1 MEEYTKYLADR
12 LFTEDKMVTYR
23 TLSRALKVH
32 VNTAKGML
40 YEFHKSQ
47 NATTPGKVHATYL
60 VYGTKSPGVQED
72 GDHDMTSSPPEVD
85 AMGDDVPTQTLT
97 LVHEERLTD
106 VLATYQEV
114 TAFQV
119 YSLAPFPNKEY
130 QLLSDV
136 TRELLQYAHEDPVAM
151 ASTYG
156 SVTNPN
162 MKRRERKSRPQAQ
175 PAPKPAEKKPPAAA
189 AAAAPSPAPEVKEE
203 TKPATAK
210 DMFAKK
216 TGAGA
221 AAPAKAAPS
230 LKRGGSSGIMSAFS
244 KAAAKASKGGSK
256 PSSNASTPKPVDSP
270 ALSDDGEDDED
281 PLPAPKRAATEGG
294 RKSRKDREAALR
306 QMMEESEEEPEDE
319 EDKEE
324 EEEEEAAADEPMEDV
339 HEPAL
344 EKKTDAPARQAEE
357 VAAST
362 GDGRRRGKRRVMK
375 KTQTMDKEG
384 YFITTQEEA
393 WESFSEDEP
402 APKAPAPTKAAA
414 AAAPSSGTQPKAK
427 KAAPKGQG
435 NIMSFFAKK

>member
-1 MEEYTKYLADR
+1 MMEEYTKYLADR

-60 VYGTKSPGVQED
+60 VYGTKSAGVQED
-72 GDHDMTSSPPEVD
+72 GDHEMTSSPPEMD
-85 AMGDDVPTQTLT
+85 AMGDDVPTHTLT
-97 LVHEERLTD
+97 LVHEDRLTD
-106 VLATYQEV
+106 VLAAYEEV
-114 TAFQV
+114 TSFQV

-136 TRELLQYAHEDPVAM
+136 TRELLQYSHEDPVAM
-151 ASTYG
+151 AST
-156 SVTNPN
+156 
-162 MKRRERKSRPQAQ
+162 PQAQ
-175 PAPKPAEKKPPAAA
+175 PAPKPAEKKAPAAT
-189 AAAAPSPAPEVKEE
+189 AAAPSPAPEVKEE
-203 TKPATAK
+203 TKPAAAR

-216 TGAGA
+216 AGAGA
-221 AAPAKAAPS
+221 AALAKAAPS

-281 PLPAPKRAATEGG
+281 PLPAPKRAAAEGG
-294 RKSRKDREAALR
+294 RKSRQDREAALR
-306 QMMEESEEEPEDE
+306 QMMEESEDEPEDE
-319 EDKEE
+319 EDKDEE
-324 EEEEEAAADEPMEDV
+324 EGEAAADEPMEDV

-344 EKKTDAPARQAEE
+344 DRKTDMPARPSEE
-357 VAAST
+357 VVAST
-362 GDGRRRGKRRVMK
+362 GDGRRRGKRRIMK
-375 KTQTMDKEG
+375 KTQTVDKEG
-384 YFITTQEEA
+384 YFVTTQEEA

-402 APKAPAPTKAAA
+402 APRAPALAKV

-435 NIMSFFAKK
+435 NIMSFFSKK

>member
-1 MEEYTKYLADR
+1 MMEEYTKYLADR

-60 VYGTKSPGVQED
+60 VYGTKSAGVQED
-72 GDHDMTSSPPEVD
+72 GDHEMTSSPPEMD
-85 AMGDDVPTQTLT
+85 AMGDDVPTHTLT
-97 LVHEERLTD
+97 LVHEDRLTD
-106 VLATYQEV
+106 VLATYEEV
-114 TAFQV
+114 TSFQV

-136 TRELLQYAHEDPVAM
+136 TRELLQYSHEDPVAM

-175 PAPKPAEKKPPAAA
+175 PAPKPAEKKAPA

-203 TKPATAK
+203 TKPAAAR

-216 TGAGA
+216 AGAGA

-281 PLPAPKRAATEGG
+281 PLPAPKRAAAEGG
-294 RKSRKDREAALR
+294 RKSRQDREAALR
-306 QMMEESEEEPEDE
+306 QMMEESEDEPEDE
-319 EDKEE
+319 EDKD

-344 EKKTDAPARQAEE
+344 DRKTDIPARQSEE
-357 VAAST
+357 VVAST

-375 KTQTMDKEG
+375 KTQTVDKEG
-384 YFITTQEEA
+384 YFVTTQEEA

-402 APKAPAPTKAAA
+402 APRAPALAKV

-435 NIMSFFAKK
+435 NIMSFFSKK

>member
-1 MEEYTKYLADR
+1 MMEEYTKYLADR

-32 VNTAKGML
+32 VNTAKGSRML

-60 VYGTKSPGVQED
+60 VYGTKSAGVQED
-72 GDHDMTSSPPEVD
+72 GDHEMTSSPPEMD
-85 AMGDDVPTQTLT
+85 AMGDDVPTHTLT
-97 LVHEERLTD
+97 LVHEDRLTD
-106 VLATYQEV
+106 VLATYEEV
-114 TAFQV
+114 TSFQV

-136 TRELLQYAHEDPVAM
+136 TRELLQYSYEDPVAM

-175 PAPKPAEKKPPAAA
+175 PAPKPAEKKAPA

-203 TKPATAK
+203 TKPAAAR

-216 TGAGA
+216 AGA
-221 AAPAKAAPS
+221 
-230 LKRGGSSGIMSAFS
+230 
-244 KAAAKASKGGSK
+244 AAAKASKGGSK

-281 PLPAPKRAATEGG
+281 PLPAPKRAAAEGG
-294 RKSRKDREAALR
+294 RKSRQDREAALR
-306 QMMEESEEEPEDE
+306 QMMEESEDEPEDE
-319 EDKEE
+319 EDKD

-344 EKKTDAPARQAEE
+344 DRKTDIPARQSEE
-357 VAAST
+357 VVAST

-375 KTQTMDKEG
+375 KTQTVDKEG
-384 YFITTQEEA
+384 YFVTTQEEA

-402 APKAPAPTKAAA
+402 APRAPALAKV

-435 NIMSFFAKK
+435 NIMSFFSKK